1 MAITTFILLGL
12 LGVIAAICASLL
24 SFDELYMMFGE
35 DLFTLLASSMC
46 GGMYTGT
53 AADKAKAINGY
64 MKSERQTWATVMWM
78 LAASCVI
85 AVWVNQ
91 SSNKVTES
99 KLERMGHPEPQ
110 PAPQPKSDPK
120 TKPSE
125 LGKYVSDVAQNAP
138 RAQIAAVPVQ
148 IAQPGGGSVPLSHAN
163 VYGGQV
169 FGNGHNNTVTVHTAS
184 PVLTSVEAD
193 AAIAAIQRYRME
205 ASRQFEASRLQL

>member
-1 MAITTFILLGL
+1 MAITTFLIILLGVL
-12 LGVIAAICASLL
+12 AAFGASLL
-24 SFDELYMMFGE
+24 GSDKLYVRHGE
-35 DLFTLLASSMC
+35 AFFTPIASSMF
-46 GGMYTGT
+46 GGRYTGT
-53 AADKAKAINGY
+53 PFDKALHIQTY
-64 MKSERQTWATVMWM
+64 MKSVRQTWALVLWM
-78 LAASCVI
+78 LAASCVFV
-85 AVWVNQ
+85 VWVNQ

-99 KLERMGHPEPQ
+99 KLERMGHPKPQ